1 MDILKTQN
9 ILNNLNLKIFT
20 IFLQKYVENYTSA
33 SVTWN
38 C

>member
-9 ILNNLNLKIFT
+9 ILNNLNLKKFT
-20 IFLQKYVENYTSA
+20 IFLLKYVENYTSA